1 MRKIKNYFLK
11 QKIVLIICAILLLLL
26 IIFPIKTNDSN
37 YIINDIRENYIVG
50 ANKNLEQQ
58 FIIRDNNLKKISL
71 LLSTENYNID
81 CKLKSELYD
90 KNNNLIGKAEIN
102 NKQLSESVEL
112 FDIFVISNLKT
123 KSNELFKVVFNTN
136 CDNLVKIQL
145 YESHENDIKA
155 IYDSTEINKSVVVKY
170 SVEKKSKNNIY
181 YSIAIIIISLLFIVT
196 GGSGNN
202 GKK

>member
-1 MRKIKNYFLK
+1 MREIKNYFLK

-90 KNNNLIGKAEIN
+90 ENNDLIGKAEIN
-102 NKQLSESVEL
+102 NKQLSKSVEL
-112 FDIFVISNLKT
+112 FDIFVVSNLKT
-123 KSNELFKVVFNTN
+123 KNDELFKIVFNTN

-155 IYDSTEINKSVVVKY
+155 IYDSTEISKSVVVKY